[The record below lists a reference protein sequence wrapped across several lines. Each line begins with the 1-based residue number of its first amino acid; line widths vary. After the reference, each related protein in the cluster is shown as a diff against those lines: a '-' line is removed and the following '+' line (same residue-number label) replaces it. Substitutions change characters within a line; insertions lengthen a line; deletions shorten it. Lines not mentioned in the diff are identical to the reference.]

1 MIGALKSFVSRGNFV
16 ILVVLLITAGLVSE
30 HFWTLG
36 NIMNVIRAASL
47 IGIIAIGMN
56 VVIIGGGIDL
66 SVGSVVA
73 LTGAVAA
80 SLWVAD
86 APFILFITVPLL
98 VALAVGFAN
107 GALVSWVGLQ
117 PFVATLV
124 LMTVA
129 RGAGLVYTGGQPV
142 YADYPDIF
150 MLLSQGVAFGVPVPA
165 LIFLAVT
172 ILTWYMMRWR
182 VFGRQ
187 IYAIGANE
195 TAARLS
201 GVNVSQVKFKTY
213 LYCALL
219 AGFSGLVLTS
229 RMESGQPGQAGI
241 FWELD
246 AIAAVVIGGT
256 SIRGG
261 SGSVWGAFVGALIIG
276 IVANLFNLL
285 GVGPAWQQVAK
296 GSIIILAVMLQ
307 ALSDRGGS
315 SLRWR
320 DFVPALG
327 SPSSWVKPLAA
338 LAVLLVMLNGAL
350 YATASSLFQIDLAKA
365 PYTRANNLELTRV
378 YHRAI
383 PLYEEVIERFPDSEY
398 ALLSRIG
405 IANSARGSGNFELA
419 DASYTALLDDV
430 ASGALPEEL
439 RFDILRNHLTL
450 LQETGNGARFEEVFA
465 LLEQDFPDSEPT
477 REGRMYLEQLRAAV
491 EVAETGVIPDNA
503 PVVVKAEGVEAPES
517 VSVGDQ
523 FDIRILVEPNGD
535 QSANFSLM
543 TALNFW
549 QGFELVRVWPNPR
562 SSTEF
567 WGRRAWSY
575 GQIDEP
581 MTVTVTLEAIRAGQF
596 ELDLDVERSFDVL
609 EFGIVKQISVED

>member
-1 MIGALKSFVSRGNFV
+1 MIGALKSFLSRGNFV
-16 ILVVLLITAGLVSE
+16 ILVALLVLAGLVSE

-86 APFILFITVPLL
+86 APFILFIIVPLL
-98 VALAVGFAN
+98 VALSVGFAN

-142 YADYPDIF
+142 YANYPDVF
-150 MLLSQGVAFGVPVPA
+150 MILSRGALFGVPVPA
-165 LIFLAVT
+165 LIFLAVA
-172 ILTWYMMRWR
+172 ILTWYMMCWR

-201 GVNVSQVKFKTY
+201 GVNVSRVKFKTY

-219 AGFSGLVLTS
+219 AGLSGLLLTS

-296 GSIIILAVMLQ
+296 GAIIILAVMLQ
-307 ALSDRGGS
+307 ALSDRGAS
-315 SLRWR
+315 TLRWR

-327 SPSSWVKPLAA
+327 NPSSWVKPMAA
-338 LAVLLVMLNGAL
+338 LAVLLVVLNGAL
-350 YATASSLFQIDLAKA
+350 FATASSLFQIDLAKG

-383 PLYEEVIERFPDSEY
+383 PLYEEVIERFPDSVY

-405 IANSARGSGNFELA
+405 IANSARGSGNFERA
-419 DASYTALLDDV
+419 NTSYSVLLDDV
-430 ASGALPEEL
+430 TSGALPEEL
-439 RFDILRNHLTL
+439 RFDILRNYLTL
-450 LQETGNGARFEEVFA
+450 LQETGDGARFEEVFV
-465 LLEQDFPDSEPT
+465 LLEEDFPDSEPT
-477 REGRMYLEQLRAAV
+477 REGRVYLDQLRAAAKA
-491 EVAETGVIPDNA
+491 AETGAIPDHA
-503 PVVVKAEGVEAPES
+503 PIIVTAEGVEAPET
-517 VSVGDQ
+517 VTLGEQ
-523 FDIRILVEPNGD
+523 FDIRILITPNGD
-535 QSANFSLM
+535 QSADFSLM

-549 QGFELVRVWPNPR
+549 QGFNLVRVAPNPR

-575 GQIDEP
+575 GQIDAP
-581 MTVTVTLEAIRAGQF
+581 MTVTVTLEAVRAGQF

-609 EFGIVKQISVED
+609 EFGIVKQIVVEE

>member
-1 MIGALKSFVSRGNFV
+1 MIDIVKTFVFRGNFV
-16 ILVVLLITAGLVSE
+16 ILVALVVAASLVSE
-30 HFWTLG
+30 HFWTLE

-80 SLWVAD
+80 SLWGAE
-86 APFILFITVPLL
+86 APFILFILVPLL
-98 VALAVGFAN
+98 VALVVGFAN

-117 PFVATLV
+117 PFVATLI

-129 RGAGLVYTGGQPV
+129 RGAGLVYTGGQPI
-142 YADYPDIF
+142 YADYPDVF
-150 MLLSQGVAFGVPVPA
+150 MILSRGAVVGVPVPSI
-165 LIFLAVT
+165 IFLAVT
-172 ILTWYMMRWR
+172 IFTWYIMRWR
-182 VFGRQ
+182 VFGREV
-187 IYAIGANE
+187 YVIGANE

-201 GVNVSQVKFKTY
+201 GVNISRVKFKTY

-219 AGFSGLVLTS
+219 AGLSGLVLTS
-229 RMESGQPGQAGI
+229 RMESGEPGQAGI

-296 GSIIILAVMLQ
+296 GAIIILAVMLQ
-307 ALSDRGGS
+307 ALSDRGAS
-315 SLRWR
+315 SLKWR

-327 SPSSWVKPLAA
+327 GFSTWVKPLAA
-338 LAVLLVMLNGAL
+338 LAVLLVVINGAL
-350 YATASSLFQIDLAKA
+350 YVTVSPLFQIDLAKA

-383 PLYEEVIERFPDSEY
+383 PLYEEVIRRFPESEY

-405 IANSARGSGNFELA
+405 IANSARGGGDLKLA
-419 DASYTALLDDV
+419 ETSYSTLLDEV
-430 ASGALPEEL
+430 SSGEIPEEL
-439 RFDILRNHLTL
+439 RFDILKNYVAL
-450 LQETGNGARFEEVFA
+450 LQETGDGAKFEEVFA
-465 LLEQDFPDSEPT
+465 LLEADFPNTDAS
-477 REGRMYLEQLRAAV
+477 REGRIYLDQLSTAA
-491 EVAETGVIPDNA
+491 EVAESGGIPENTPVIVTANGVVLPET
-503 PVVVKAEGVEAPES
+503 VKLGER
-517 VSVGDQ
+517 
-523 FDIRILVEPNGD
+523 FDIKIMLEPNGD
-535 QSANFSLM
+535 QAADFSIM

-549 QGFELVRVWPNPR
+549 KGFKLVKAAPNPR
-562 SSTEF
+562 SNIEF
-567 WGRRAWSY
+567 WGRRAWTY
-575 GQIDEP
+575 GKIDEP
-581 MTVTVTLEAIRAGQF
+581 STVTVTLEAIKVGTF
-596 ELDLDVERSFDVL
+596 ELDIDIERSFDVL
-609 EFGIVKQISVED
+609 EFGIVKSITVEK